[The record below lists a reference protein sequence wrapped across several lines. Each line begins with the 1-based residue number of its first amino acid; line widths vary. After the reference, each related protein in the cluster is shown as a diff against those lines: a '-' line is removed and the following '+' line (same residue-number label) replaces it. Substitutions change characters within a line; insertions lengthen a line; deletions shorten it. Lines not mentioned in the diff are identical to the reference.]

1 MRERRIALTGPQA
14 AALHRLDGF
23 REHDWPLRW
32 VGPAG
37 GRGSG
42 DVIRTRHW
50 TEPNMIG
57 EVPVA
62 PVALVLRHLG
72 GLPAVSDGLSDR
84 DRLELAV
91 EHALR
96 DELVGLDDLR
106 VPFGRGSG
114 DRLLQEILAL
124 RGTEPAT
131 ESYAETRALQR
142 FRSFGLTPWRQVPI
156 VERGKT
162 LHRVDFVIPFRA
174 RTRRPVLFL
183 PGHGFVIE
191 IDSRGFHDGRF
202 YEDHERTLTYDAL
215 GYHWQAFTPNQ
226 IEHQPERVRR
236 AILNGLTGRLVA
248 SIPG

>member
-23 REHDWPLRW
+23 REHEWPLRW

-42 DVIRTRHW
+42 
-50 TEPNMIG
+50 E
-57 EVPVA
+57 
-62 PVALVLRHLG
+62 VLRT
-72 GLPAVSDGLSDR
+72 LSDR

-96 DELVGLDDLR
+96 EELVGLDDLR

-236 AILNGLTGRLVA
+236 AILNGLTGRLVP
-248 SIPG
+248 SMPR